1 MVQQVLADDGGT
13 RTVEVHGRD
22 IGGIVRDEEV
32 PVHARQH
39 AQEHRALDSEAVGER
54 HHRDHYRA
62 LRVDEHAHRE
72 ERECDGPR
80 VMLHDVLEAAL
91 HHVHVVREVGVG
103 KPRDSVDGDDCHHAA
118 LPHGA
123 RHSLLGVRLA
133 EYNHERCRRN
143 HHDLDDDVHGER
155 LDFCDAVDYFTGW
168 ELGADI
174 VSSNLQYREQHDDGE
189 GSDKD
194 IHGTL
199 RFLGDFLVEHGG
211 GVPVHVFLH
220 LRVLETCLECG
231 ILVEVEPAPVRDEC
245 GRHEPADAC
254 GNRNR
259 DNLQVVDI
267 ESVLVRDDDERG
279 DGRGDGRTCNADLR
293 SDRSYGARAFWADS
307 LLERDVADNRHQGVH
322 DVAGTHE
329 HREEERAERCENSD
343 VVRVLSQEP
352 LRNLDEP
359 IHAARCLHDACAGH
373 RRDDDVDDV
382 GRGLARLHAEPEHE
396 NREADSGNRAEGET
410 PVAGTHVKREKYD

>member
-1 MVQQVLADDGGT
+1 M
-13 RTVEVHGRD
+13 
-22 IGGIVRDEEV
+22 
-32 PVHARQH
+32 
-39 AQEHRALDSEAVGER
+39 
-54 HHRDHYRA
+54 
-62 LRVDEHAHRE
+62 
-72 ERECDGPR
+72 
-80 VMLHDVLEAAL
+80 
-91 HHVHVVREVGVG
+91 
-103 KPRDSVDGDDCHHAA
+103 
-118 LPHGA
+118 PHGA

-168 ELGADI
+168 KLGADI
-174 VSSNLQYREQHDDGE
+174 VSRNLQYREQHDDGE

-199 RFLGDFLVEHGG
+199 CFFGDFLVEHGG

-220 LRVLETCLECG
+220 LRVLETRLECG
-231 ILVEVEPAPVRDEC
+231 ILVEVEPASVRNEC

-307 LLERDVADNRHQGVH
+307 LLERDVADNRHEGVH

-329 HREEERAERCENSD
+329 HREEERAERGQNGD
-343 VVRVLSQEP
+343 VVRVLAQQP

-359 IHAARCLHDACAGH
+359 IHAARCLQYARAGH

-382 GRGLARLHAEPEHE
+382 GRRLARLQAETEYE
-396 NREADSGNRAEGET
+396 DGKADSRNGAEGKA
-410 PVAGTHVKREKYD
+410 PVTRTHVEGEEHNQELDNHQCHGFKIIFSPEKGLAFLIILRKIRTAQKRVPLVRNPVFSLSVYATACLDP